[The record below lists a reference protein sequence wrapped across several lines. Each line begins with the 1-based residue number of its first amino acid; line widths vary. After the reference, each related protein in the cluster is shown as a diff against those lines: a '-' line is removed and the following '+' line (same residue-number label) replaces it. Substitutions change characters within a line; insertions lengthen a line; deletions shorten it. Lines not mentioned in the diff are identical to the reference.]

1 MESASGYG
9 ETCVEP
15 GCFEKATFWVLP
27 IAHHRPVMCERHAA
41 EYLQTTKAERERA
54 LRERERERERALREP
69 RDPAEDHLAETDAL
83 RARLR
88 AAEDVCYQVEGLLRG
103 SLANIDLQ
111 MPPLRNAL
119 RRWTAT
125 TKGM

>member
-1 MESASGYG
+1 MAFDNDDKL
-9 ETCVEP
+9 CVEP
-15 GCFEKATFWVLP
+15 GCFAPATFWILP
-27 IAHHRPVMCERHAA
+27 IAHHRPVMCERHA
-41 EYLQTTKAERERA
+41 EEWKKNN
-54 LRERERERERALREP
+54 LREPHEPNEP
-69 RDPAEDHLAETDAL
+69 RDPAEDHLAEMDAL

-119 RRWTAT
+119 RRWTAA